1 MRTIDNLREV
11 ARRCRAGEQLPAEL
25 AAWLGRSLEDFLFH
39 RRRSLDDA
47 LGLRWPR
54 GGVAWWMEEAIRA
67 RDAALR
73 ELARR
78 FYPLQSVSAQARD
91 VYNRSIR
98 YAASAWLRDRN
109 RGEMPAQYRGSPHE
123 WLWHAFVSGAAMPVG
138 ECQLRQILGR

>member
-11 ARRCRAGEQLPAEL
+11 AWRCRAGEQLPAEL

-39 RRRSLDDA
+39 RRRSVDEA
-47 LGLRWPR
+47 FGLQWAR

-67 RDAALR
+67 RNAALR

-78 FYPLQSVSAQARD
+78 FHPLQTVSAQARS
-91 VYNRSIR
+91 VYSRSLR

-109 RGEMPAQYRGSPHE
+109 REEMPPQYGGTPHE
-123 WLWHAFVSGAAMPVG
+123 WLWRAFDSGAAMPVG
-138 ECQLRQILGR
+138 ERHLRHILGR

>member
-78 FYPLQSVSAQARD
+78 FYPVQSVSAQARD

>member
-25 AAWLGRSLEDFLFH
+25 AAWLGISLEDFLFH

-78 FYPLQSVSAQARD
+78 FYPVQSVSAQARD